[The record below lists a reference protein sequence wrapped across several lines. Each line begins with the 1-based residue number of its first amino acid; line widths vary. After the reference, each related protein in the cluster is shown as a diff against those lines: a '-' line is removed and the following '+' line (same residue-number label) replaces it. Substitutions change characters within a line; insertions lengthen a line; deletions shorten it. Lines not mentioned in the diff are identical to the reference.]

1 MTNDNKEN
9 TLDPSVL
16 SQSVTETVFPPIIA
30 DFTGWVLQKAA
41 AMGIKRL
48 YFLARDGYIM
58 NNTAVIIAERYGM
71 EIELRYLYC
80 SRISLRNAALE
91 DLGEEAY
98 RYLLEGG
105 YAVTP
110 KVILGRLR
118 LDEKERKRVYD
129 DIGYTDDENTEMG
142 KASASEFCGWLRKS
156 AVYNGYIKSVAKS
169 CKEYAAAYLE
179 QEGLFLDTPY
189 AIVDSGWTGSM
200 QRMLRVLTGRRQ
212 TGFYF
217 GMYSEGRDE
226 DGEFY
231 TYLFDKST
239 SPFLVSKFN
248 NNLFE
253 AVCSAP
259 HGMTEGY
266 KKENGRVVPM
276 LKSGGSLNGGNELV
290 LMQERL
296 IYDYARDKYALPPKE
311 STTEERRKFAFPLL
325 DRLMYKPDIKTAE
338 LYGSLRFSDDAAELN
353 GFPMAAKSAEVK
365 KLYFF
370 PRLMD
375 RLLKKGKP
383 SRPVFWGYG
392 TAVLSGKGWF
402 CRLNLRLWELLW
414 LIKRK

>member
-1 MTNDNKEN
+1 MINDNKTN
-9 TLDPSVL
+9 TFDRSAF
-16 SQSVTETVFPPIIA
+16 SQSVTEAVFPPVIA
-30 DFTGWVLQKAA
+30 DFAGWVLQKAA
-41 AMGIKRL
+41 EMGIKRL
-48 YFLARDGYIM
+48 YFLARDGYII
-58 NNTAVIIAERYGM
+58 NNTAAIIAERYGI

-80 SRISLRNAALE
+80 SRLSLRNAALE

-105 YAVTP
+105 YSLTP

-118 LDEKERKRVYD
+118 LGEEERKRVYD
-129 DIGYTDDENTEMG
+129 DIGYTADENTEMG
-142 KASASEFCGWLRKS
+142 KAAASDFCGRLRES
-156 AVYNGYIKSVAKS
+156 VVYNGYIRFVAES
-169 CKEYAAAYLE
+169 CKEFAIAYLE
-179 QEGLFLDTPY
+179 QEGLLSDIPY

-212 TGFYF
+212 VGFYF
-217 GMYSEGRDE
+217 GMYSKGRDE

-239 SPFLVSKFN
+239 SPLLVSKFN

-266 KKENGRVVPM
+266 KRENGRAVPV
-276 LKSGGSLNGGNELV
+276 LKSGGSLNGGSELV

-296 IYDYARDKYALPPKE
+296 IYDFARDKYVLPAKE
-311 STTEERRKFAFPLL
+311 STAEQRRKFAFSLL

-338 LYGSLRFSDDAAELN
+338 LYGGLRFSDDAAELN
-353 GFPMAAKSAEVK
+353 SFPMAAKSADVK
-365 KLYFF
+365 RLYFI

-375 RLLKKGKP
+375 KLLKKGKP

-402 CRLNLRLWELLW
+402 CRLNLRLWEILW